1 MKRSPL
7 ILIGCDLALYL
18 LAVLAIVLSPPL
30 RIAGIVGLGIAA
42 VLTVALV
49 LAVRRSQT
57 ATRARTVPRPD
68 GPSAADQDEATSL
81 RKQPSWRD
89 DVNGRVGPKW

>member
-1 MKRSPL
+1 MKRSLL

-18 LAVLAIVLSPPL
+18 FAVLAIVLSPPL
-30 RIAGIVGLGIAA
+30 RIAGSVGLGIAA

-57 ATRARTVPRPD
+57 VTRARTVPRPD
-68 GPSAADQDEATSL
+68 SPSAADLDEATSL